1 MFIDFPLDC
10 TKNSLENVTEII
22 KSNKEEIE
30 KLGFEITNYKDV
42 QAPVEV

>member
-10 TKNSLENVTEII
+10 IKNSLENVTEII

-30 KLGFEITNYKDV
+30 KLLKIEKKTKSY
-42 QAPVEV
+42 E